1 MRKLLVVVAVAALA
15 VTAFA
20 VVPAQSATRGVSV
33 KDNVFSPKSLSVSK
47 GTTVKWTWRGRA
59 AHNVTFRGSAH
70 SRTQTSGSYS
80 HKFSNK
86 GTFAYRCTI
95 HAGMVGAIRVR

>member
-1 MRKLLVVVAVAALA
+1 MRKLLVVVSVAAVA

-33 KDNVFSPKSLSVSK
+33 KDNFFSPRTLTVSR

-59 AHNVTFRGSAH
+59 PHNVTFRTRRS
-70 SRTQTSGSYS
+70 STKRSGTYS
-80 HKFSNK
+80 VRFTRS
-86 GTFAYRCTI
+86 GRLSYRCTI
-95 HAGMVGAIRVR
+95 HPGMVGRITVR

>member
-1 MRKLLVVVAVAALA
+1 MRKLLVVVSVAAVA

-33 KDNVFSPKSLSVSK
+33 KDNVFSPKSLTVSR

-59 AHNVTFRGSAH
+59 PHNVTFRTRHSSTKRSGTYSVRFTRRGS
-70 SRTQTSGSYS
+70 SS
-80 HKFSNK
+80 
-86 GTFAYRCTI
+86 YRCTI
-95 HAGMVGAIRVR
+95 HPGMTGRITVR